1 MDNLPYICGKQLYLQ
16 GKKPTEVITT
26 DTIMRTHKK
35 QVITTLA
42 TLMLLFAAGCG
53 RQSIPTTENL
63 KDSLHYYGS
72 HFSRLSGEVGY
83 DSVRALYSGLMRSL
97 PEHPSGEADS
107 IAIYMGRI
115 LMYYYNC
122 AILKQRESN
131 GATDIFRE
139 AMRLPDSLL
148 HSDHAFYRDVMRPE
162 LLTLCA
168 QLHMVANDRT
178 VADSMAQALVAMPVM
193 ANDTRA
199 VSVYHTMAW
208 TAIFCCP
215 ATDTAIRL
223 QERAVAARERGGVH
237 KDEGNLY
244 SRMSYFYQLAGRY
257 EEAMRYIQRAI
268 DYYTELGRKQSASTV
283 DGPYFPIA
291 RNADGSLS
299 ATSESLL
306 DNVIH
311 AYGNLTALY
320 GTLGLCDKALEAN
333 AVALRFAREANDNF
347 LLDLY
352 RMRAECFREVGQ
364 PDSCFVCLDSALA
377 VIGQQPQQ
385 RKYLT
390 GIALQRTG
398 ILLDAY
404 PDSAAHYIRATQAY
418 LADSAMVTV
427 RQLPRLFHVC
437 GMALYYTP
445 SRKAESIPYLEEA
458 RLRYIVLNDPVNEAN
473 VTDLLLNA
481 YAETGRYA
489 RMGQLYPTYRL
500 LRDSLFREDRQRS
513 VIAANIRYETGRKMR
528 ENELLTAEVQLK
540 QRTLLYTWTLVG
552 LLAALL
558 LSVVIYM
565 RQRQRYHRRI
575 SEAHLSQI
583 SSLLNAH
590 RQLHHRNNSLAR
602 ELIMVSNPQTAADM
616 RAAINT
622 HLFNTDKEADFRHS
636 FAAFYPGYLPSLRRI
651 CPDLTRT
658 DELVAMLLLL
668 ELSNDK
674 IALTLGITKASVN
687 KARSRMRKRMGLEK
701 EVKLEEFLKGVGEVS

>member
-1 MDNLPYICGKQLYLQ
+1 
-16 GKKPTEVITT
+16 
-26 DTIMRTHKK
+26 MRTHKK

-42 TLMLLFAAGCG
+42 ILMLLFTAGCR

-63 KDSLHYYGS
+63 KESLRYYSS
-72 HFSRLSGEVGY
+72 HFSQLSGEVGY
-83 DSVRALYSGLMRSL
+83 DSVRTLYSGLMRSL

-115 LMYYYNC
+115 MTYYYNC

-139 AMRLPDSLL
+139 AVRLPDSLL

-168 QLHMVANDRT
+168 QLHMMADDT
-178 VADSMAQALVAMPVM
+178 TIADSMAQALAAMPVM
-193 ANDTRA
+193 ADDTRA
-199 VSVYHTMAW
+199 VSVYHMMAW

-223 QERAVAARERGGVH
+223 QERAVAARERGGVY
-237 KDEGNLY
+237 KNEGSLY

-268 DYYTELGRKQSASTV
+268 DYYTELGRNQSAAATSSAFAANAATSE
-283 DGPYFPIA
+283 PCFTLA

-299 ATSESLL
+299 AASESLL

-320 GTLGLCDKALEAN
+320 GILGLCDKALEAN
-333 AVALRFAREANDNF
+333 AIALRFAREASDNF

-352 RMRAECFREVGQ
+352 RMRAECFREAGQ

-377 VIGQQPQQ
+377 VIGRQPQQ
-385 RKYLT
+385 RKYQT
-390 GIALQRTG
+390 IIALQRTG

-404 PDSAAHYIRATQAY
+404 PDSAAHYIRTTQAY

-437 GMALYYTP
+437 GMALYHTP

-458 RLRYIVLNDPVNEAN
+458 RRRYIVLNDPVNEAN

-481 YAETGRYA
+481 YAETGRYT

-513 VIAANIRYETGRKMR
+513 VIAANIRYETGRKVR

-575 SEAHLSQI
+575 SEVHLSQI

-590 RQLHHRNNSLAR
+590 RQLHHHNNSLAH
-602 ELIMVSNPQTAADM
+602 ELIMVSNPQTTTDM

-636 FAAFYPGYLPSLRRI
+636 FAAFYPGYLPALRRI

-668 ELSNDK
+668 ELSNEK

>member
-1 MDNLPYICGKQLYLQ
+1 
-16 GKKPTEVITT
+16 
-26 DTIMRTHKK
+26 
-35 QVITTLA
+35 
-42 TLMLLFAAGCG
+42 MLLFAAGCG

-148 HSDHAFYRDVMRPE
+148 HSGHAFYRDVMRPE

-268 DYYTELGRKQSASTV
+268 DYYTELGRKQSASAV
-283 DGPYFPIA
+283 DGPYFPIT
-291 RNADGSLS
+291 RNADGSFS
-299 ATSESLL
+299 AASESLL

-320 GTLGLCDKALEAN
+320 GILGLCDKALEAN
-333 AVALRFAREANDNF
+333 AIALRFAREANDNF

-352 RMRAECFREVGQ
+352 RMRAECFREAGQ

-377 VIGQQPQQ
+377 VIGRQPQQ

-458 RLRYIVLNDPVNEAN
+458 RRRYIVLNDPVNEAN

-636 FAAFYPGYLPSLRRI
+636 FAAFYPGYLPALRRI

-668 ELSNDK
+668 ELSNEK

-701 EVKLEEFLKGVGEVS
+701 EVRLEEFLKGVGEVS

>member
-1 MDNLPYICGKQLYLQ
+1 
-16 GKKPTEVITT
+16 
-26 DTIMRTHKK
+26 
-35 QVITTLA
+35 
-42 TLMLLFAAGCG
+42 MLLFTAGCG
-53 RQSIPTTENL
+53 RQSTPTTENL

-72 HFSRLSGEVGY
+72 HFSQLSGEVGY
-83 DSVRALYSGLMRSL
+83 DSVRTLYSGLMRSL

-115 LMYYYNC
+115 LTYYYNC

-139 AMRLPDSLL
+139 AVRLPDSLL

-168 QLHMVANDRT
+168 QLHMMADDTT

-199 VSVYHTMAW
+199 VSVYHMMAW

-215 ATDTAIRL
+215 ATDTAIGL
-223 QERAVAARERGGVH
+223 EERAVAARERGGVY
-237 KDEGNLY
+237 KDAGSLY

-268 DYYTELGRKQSASTV
+268 DYYTELGRKQSASTI
-283 DGPYFPIA
+283 DGPYFPIT

-299 ATSESLL
+299 AASESLL

-320 GTLGLCDKALEAN
+320 SILGLCDKALEAN
-333 AVALRFAREANDNF
+333 AIALRFAREANDNF

-352 RMRAECFREVGQ
+352 RMRAECFREAGQ

-377 VIGQQPQQ
+377 VIGRQPQQ
-385 RKYLT
+385 HKYHT
-390 GIALQRTG
+390 IIALQRTG

-418 LADSAMVTV
+418 LADSSMVTV

-437 GMALYYTP
+437 GMALYHTP

-458 RLRYIVLNDPVNEAN
+458 RRRYIVLNDPVNEAN

-489 RMGQLYPTYRL
+489 RMGQFYPTYRQ

-513 VIAANIRYETGRKMR
+513 VIAANIRYETGRKVR

-540 QRTLLYTWTLVG
+540 QHTLLYTWTLVG

-558 LSVVIYM
+558 LFVVIYM

-575 SEAHLSQI
+575 SEVHLSQI

-590 RQLHHRNNSLAR
+590 RQLHHHNNSLAR
-602 ELIMVSNPQTAADM
+602 ELIMASNPQTAADM

-636 FAAFYPGYLPSLRRI
+636 FAAFYPGYLPALRRI

-701 EVKLEEFLKGVGEVS
+701 EVRLEEFLKGVGEVS